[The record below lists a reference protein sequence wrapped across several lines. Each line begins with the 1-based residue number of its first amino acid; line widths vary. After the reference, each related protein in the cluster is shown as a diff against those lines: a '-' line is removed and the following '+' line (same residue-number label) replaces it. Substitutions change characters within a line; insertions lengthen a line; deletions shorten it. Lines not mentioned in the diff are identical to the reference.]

1 MSRGRNLGKLLGST
15 GTIAK
20 EKLGSDIATS
30 GTKQFQTDLPTG
42 NTNTTGELS
51 YIVDNDNMYVWGGDG
66 WFRMQ
71 IVNAA
76 PRFLPPFTQSAYVLD
91 SPGNPTIIKLY
102 GADSDGFPPN
112 FIHTAADSAQYL
124 ARIIQDSNSQFTI
137 TPFGVDSLNAQPGF
151 DSSGGSFNIAFKV
164 TDGRAEQLRNSSF
177 SVSYIKSGGVLFD
190 TPGTHTW
197 TVPAGVTSVHVV
209 AVGAGGA
216 PANSYPYQM
225 TKAGGGGGGLGWKNN
240 IPVTPGEQ
248 ITVKVGQHQG
258 AGANGEDSYF
268 KDVSTVKGGGGQ
280 GAGNYGSTVQS
291 PSGGDY
297 VGDGGGNGG
306 GSYSRNDPYNQ
317 AGGGGAGGYSGNGG
331 HGQHQDGTPPWT
343 AGSGGGGAG
352 GAKGSWSNYPG
363 GGGGGVGLYGE
374 GASGTTTGAGGSGGA
389 NGGFGNGGGGGGSG
403 NGSGI
408 GGKYG
413 GGSGYLKNGV
423 NQWVGNTGQGGVRV
437 IWGAGRAFPSTLV
450 SQADSLLAETTV

>member
-1 MSRGRNLGKLLGST
+1 MSRGRNLGKLLGAA
-15 GTIAK
+15 GTLSK
-20 EKLGSDIATS
+20 EKLGADIATS

-42 NTNTTGELS
+42 SSNTTGELS

-66 WFRMQ
+66 WFRMS
-71 IVNAA
+71 IVNAT
-76 PRFLPPFTQSAYVLD
+76 PRFIAPLTQSAYVLD

-102 GADSDGFPPN
+102 GADSDGFAPR

-137 TPFGVDSLNAQPGF
+137 TPLGVDSLNAQPGF
-151 DSSGGSFNIAFKV
+151 DSGGGSFNIAFKV

-197 TVPAGVTSVHVV
+197 VVPAGVTSVHVV

-216 PANSYPYQM
+216 PGTYYPYQM
-225 TKAGGGGGGLGWKNN
+225 TKAGGAGGGLGWKNN
-240 IPVTPGEQ
+240 IPVTPGES

-258 AGANGEDSYF
+258 GGADGEDSYF

-280 GAGNYGSTVQS
+280 GAGNYGSTVQA
-291 PSGGDY
+291 PQGGDY

-317 AGGGGAGGYSGNGG
+317 GGGGGAGGYSGNG
-331 HGQHQDGTPPWT
+331 
-343 AGSGGGGAG
+343 
-352 GAKGSWSNYPG
+352 
-363 GGGGGVGLYGE
+363 
-374 GASGTTTGAGGSGGA
+374 
-389 NGGFGNGGGGGGSG
+389 
-403 NGSGI
+403 
-408 GGKYG
+408 
-413 GGSGYLKNGV
+413 
-423 NQWVGNTGQGGVRV
+423 
-437 IWGAGRAFPSTLV
+437 
-450 SQADSLLAETTV
+450 

>member
-42 NTNTTGELS
+42 SSNTTGELS

-76 PRFLPPFTQSAYVLD
+76 PRFIPPLTQSAYVLD

-216 PANSYPYQM
+216 PGTYYPYQM
-225 TKAGGGGGGLGWKNN
+225 TKAGGAGGGLGWKNN

-258 AGANGEDSYF
+258 GGADGEDSYF

-280 GAGNYGSTVQS
+280 GAGNYGATVQA
-291 PSGGDY
+291 PQGGDY

-317 AGGGGAGGYSGNGG
+317 GGGGGAGGYSGNGG
-331 HGQHQDGTPPWT
+331 HGQHQDASPAWS

-374 GASGTTTGAGGSGGA
+374 GPSGTTYGAGGSGGA
-389 NGGFGNGGGGGGSG
+389 NGSGGSSG
-403 NGSGI
+403 GTGI

-413 GGSGYLKNGV
+413 GGTGNLRGGF
-423 NQWVGNTGQGGVRV
+423 NQWPGDTGQGGVRV